1 MRREKVIPVALKK
14 SSFQVIEMS
23 RIVFLTL
30 FLTIICWGNLWAIVE
45 EFSHGLKKDSFL
57 RDAEIEDALKDFL
70 NPIFKVANMDP
81 KDLRIHLLYNPAVNA
96 AATVEYRIF
105 LNTGLLLKTETA
117 SELIGVL
124 AHETGHIAD
133 GHVAKI
139 MGASKNMTLAAIAG
153 TLLGLGVAA
162 AGSVEGGT
170 AILASSQ
177 GLAMSHFFHYHRG
190 QESIA
195 DQLAIKYLTALGW
208 PLSGFYTFME
218 KLKKQELLSMMSQD
232 AYMRTHPFTAERLQA
247 IEKGVQAQK
256 AARLPD
262 GFEEKFELI
271 RAKTAAYLYP
281 QRVLQDKIQIQ
292 SEMAKM
298 YAVAISLYRLQKI
311 SESLEILD
319 QLILHHPK
327 NPYFHEQKA
336 DILFREGKLDKALV
350 AINEAVSLSPKSA
363 LLKLYRAQMLLE
375 SKEKIHYKKAMED
388 LIQVEKREKE
398 NPFFWQLKA
407 IAYGKL
413 DDQSMMAL
421 ALAEKALLSG
431 EVDLAERQANRA
443 LKIAKTARVKQ
454 RANDILAEIKNS

>member
-1 MRREKVIPVALKK
+1 MNREKTVLTSSKK
-14 SSFQVIEMS
+14 LPFHTAGVV
-23 RIVFLTL
+23 RTVFFTL
-30 FLTIICWGNLWAIVE
+30 FLTLACWGNLLAIVE

-70 NPIFKVANMDP
+70 NPIFKVADMDP

-105 LNTGLLLKTETA
+105 INTGLLLKTENV

-139 MGASKNMTLAAIAG
+139 MGASKNMTLASIAG

-195 DQLAIKYLTALGW
+195 DQLAIKYLTALHW

-218 KLKKQELLSMMSQD
+218 KLKKQELLSIMSQD
-232 AYMRTHPFTAERLQA
+232 AYMRTHPFTAERLHA
-247 IEKGVQAQK
+247 IEKGVKAQK
-256 AARLPD
+256 ASKLPD

-281 QRVLQDKIQIQ
+281 QRVLQGKIPIK
-292 SEMAKM
+292 SEVARA
-298 YAVAISLYRLQKI
+298 YALAISFYRLQKI

-319 QLILHHPK
+319 QLIVHHPK

-336 DILFREGKLDKALV
+336 DILFREGKQDKALV
-350 AINEAVSLSPKSA
+350 SINEAVSLRPKSA

-375 SKEKIHYKKAMED
+375 SKEKIHYKKAMQD
-388 LIQVEKREKE
+388 LIQVEKSEKE

-413 DDQSMMAL
+413 DNQPMMAL

-431 EVDLAERQANRA
+431 ETDLAERQANRA
-443 LKIAKTARVKQ
+443 LKIAKTAQVRQ
-454 RANDILAEIKNS
+454 RANDILADIKNS